1 MLQPSSI
8 SEARLFLL
16 FSAPPRRFSAVGWAG
31 WIPLHLRLDA
41 AALNP
46 SATCLIIR
54 PLQSGPHTHTYT
66 HASTRTYTH
75 THTHLH
81 MAGVFLGD
89 HLAEKRDRDGTLG
102 LVTERRK
109 RRMLGVRG
117 DGRGVFLYLILLLR
131 DLEFCCVLVGD
142 F

>member
-41 AALNP
+41 AGLNP

-75 THTHLH
+75 THTYTWLEYFW
-81 MAGVFLGD
+81 AI
-89 HLAEKRDRDGTLG
+89 TW
-102 LVTERRK
+102 RRK
-109 RRMLGVRG
+109 ETGTGPSGL
-117 DGRGVFLYLILLLR
+117 
-131 DLEFCCVLVGD
+131 
-142 F
+142 